1 MTCVCLCVCKNFAKQ
16 QISASS
22 DLGKHVIGSQL
33 THRTLTH
40 THTHTGRRG
49 INEETHPI
57 LRRCLCQCRVCVC
70 VCRCRCRCTRRRGQV
85 ETAEDNCG
93 EVRQGGITSHLVAQ
107 AQLCRDN
114 CDGTASHRKQTCRMA
129 QGCLLEEAPYV
140 GYRSIPVYGVL
151 IDSRKHLCSAG
162 LCNGG
167 VLIDWNKICSC
178 AMAVSHNSVNSC

>member
-1 MTCVCLCVCKNFAKQ
+1 MCAFVCKNFAKQ

-40 THTHTGRRG
+40 THTHRKTGNQRG
-49 INEETHPI
+49 NASNFASVSVSVS
-57 LRRCLCQCRVCVC
+57 CVCVC
-70 VCRCRCRCTRRRGQV
+70 VCQCRCRCTRRRGQV

-114 CDGTASHRKQTCRMA
+114 CDGAASHRKQTCKMA